1 MSNPMVSPPRRQSG
15 LTLME
20 LCAALA
26 LIALLALL
34 SVPLAQGWSD
44 AHKLAL
50 GRSQLARA
58 YAQTQAAALSNPQAA
73 PPEQAAAVLMA
84 SAEGQ
89 LCVFAGT
96 PASGTQGAHCQGA
109 AIWRGVTPRPV
120 TLAKHCQAAPA
131 AQCLALDNRGQP
143 LPIQAAGVDCGT
155 RLAYCIRGTQQ
166 ELSGDL

>member
-1 MSNPMVSPPRRQSG
+1 MVTPPRRQRG

-20 LCAALA
+20 LCATLA
-26 LIALLALL
+26 LIGLLALL

-50 GRSQLARA
+50 ARSQLARA

-73 PPEQAAAVLMA
+73 PPDQAAAVLMS

-89 LCVFAGT
+89 LCVFAGA
-96 PASGTQGAHCQGA
+96 PASGTQGERCRGA
-109 AIWRGVTPRPV
+109 ALWRAAAPRPV
-120 TLAKHCQAAPA
+120 TLGTSCLTMPA
-131 AQCLALDNRGQP
+131 AQCLALNNQGQP
-143 LPIQAAGVDCGT
+143 LATQAAGVVCGT
-155 RLAYCIRGTQQ
+155 RPAYCIRGAQQ

>member
-1 MSNPMVSPPRRQSG
+1 MVKPPRRQAG

-26 LIALLALL
+26 LVALLALL

-58 YAQTQAAALSNPQAA
+58 YAQTQAAALRNPQAA
-73 PPEQAAAVLMA
+73 APDQAAAVLMA

-89 LCVFAGT
+89 LCVFAGA
-96 PASGTQGAHCQGA
+96 PASGTQGARCLGS
-109 AIWRGVTPRPV
+109 AIWRGLAPRPV
-120 TLAKHCQAAPA
+120 TLGKHCQAAPG
-131 AQCLALDNRGQP
+131 AQCLALNNQGQP
-143 LPIQAAGVDCGT
+143 LPIQAAGVSCGT
-155 RLAYCIRGTQQ
+155 RPAYCIRGTQQ